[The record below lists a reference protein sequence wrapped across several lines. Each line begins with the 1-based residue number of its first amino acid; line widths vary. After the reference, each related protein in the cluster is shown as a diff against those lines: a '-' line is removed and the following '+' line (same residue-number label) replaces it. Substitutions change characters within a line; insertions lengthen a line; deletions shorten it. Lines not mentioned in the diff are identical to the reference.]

1 MQKAGLSG
9 PDWNDSHAEGKVNKV
24 RSKAG
29 FSLTELVVVV
39 AIIMVV
45 AGLSLPNLS
54 RVLDNARLNA
64 AAQQV
69 ASIYQQGRIWAT
81 RDNNYYL
88 MPVTNGAQA
97 SQICLDLDG
106 DGVCSANEPQ
116 AQISGA
122 VELGNASV
130 PSQLDAT
137 ALGFTTALSSTEN
150 AVNYSQQGIVE
161 PALAWNALGLPCL
174 RASSTSPCSGPVAWV
189 QYLNLRSGNDVLYA
203 AVTVS
208 PVGNVR
214 IWHYEPGSGTG
225 GWF

>member
-1 MQKAGLSG
+1 
-9 PDWNDSHAEGKVNKV
+9 VNKV
-24 RSKAG
+24 KSKAG
-29 FSLTELVVVV
+29 FSFTELVVVV

-45 AGLSLPNLS
+45 SGLSLPSLS
-54 RVLDNARLNA
+54 RILDNAKLNA

-69 ASIYQQGRIWAT
+69 ASIYQQGRIRAT

-88 MPVTNGAQA
+88 MPVVANGALG

-122 VELGNASV
+122 VDLSNTAV
-130 PSQLDAT
+130 PLQLDAT
-137 ALGFTTALSSTEN
+137 ALGATSLSSAEY
-150 AVNYSQQGIVE
+150 AVNYSQQGIME
-161 PALAWNALGLPCL
+161 RALAWNALGRPCL
-174 RASSTSPCSGPVAWV
+174 RPSSTSPCSGPVAWV
-189 QYLNLRSGNDVLYA
+189 QYLELSSGNDTFYA

-208 PVGNVR
+208 PAGNVR